1 MFPAFLPWYSA
12 PAAWAASS
20 MTGIPRSRAAARIG
34 SISAVWPYKWTGMT
48 AAVLRVMTE
57 ATFAGSMLYD
67 DRSMSTKTGFAPHR
81 RTVDAVAQNVRGGMT
96 TSWPGPMSWGGRAAW
111 RGAGPVVAAIPGLPR
126 RALADGL

>member
-20 MTGIPRSRAAARIG
+20 MTGMPRSRAAARIG
-34 SISAVWPYKWTGMT
+34 SISAVWPYRWTGMT

-81 RTVDAVAQNVRGGMT
+81 RTVDAVAKNVGGGIA
-96 TSWPGPMSWGGRAAW
+96 TSRA
-111 RGAGPVVAAIPGLPR
+111 
-126 RALADGL
+126 RATPWAREATWETQ